1 MAAFDSPWI
10 TSMSNEYSP
19 SQHRGSSIASAAQYQ
34 ADAPVSAASPQPT
47 VAAFAP
53 NQTSAR
59 GTHGH
64 RSSVIIHQKSPLL
77 IATPPQVTRALAYS
91 HPFILP
97 LNHFAGLISWTT
109 GDPWESFLLVC
120 AFWFTVLYGDHV
132 LRWGGPLLVVA
143 VIILGMYTRRYSP
156 LSSTTWA
163 GEKSGSGKRARS
175 DSEGRKSLDE
185 ILETLQTFTA
195 RCEVLLDPFLRMTEF
210 LSTQSSATK
219 ATTRPALTTLFI
231 RILACTPLWILLTLP
246 SFYILTT
253 KRLVL
258 ALGTLLLSFH
268 SRPARVTRTLL
279 WRSRTIRSLASLL
292 TGLDFPNPTP
302 ANTSGKAPP
311 LPRRPNS
318 DVTSTSV
325 GTSASKPTSTSPGI
339 RFTFTLYEHQRRWL
353 GLGWTSSLLSYE
365 RQNFTDEHLNPAPS
379 PSDFTLPDT
388 TEDMPQASA
397 TATRWR
403 WVPGSEWKVEGATSK
418 GREKEKSAKRLGGGG
433 GGDES
438 GWVYFDNKWLDG
450 RKTDGW
456 GRYTRRRKWMRDAE
470 LVEISPDE
478 EQDEGTLQSVEGAW
492 DKLRREG
499 KKETEG
505 PPHSRAGSIDRS
517 ALASAAEDSTTSH
530 HLLTPSRSN
539 FTSATSP
546 ASTSHPATTTK
557 SRKKSTASS
566 WLESSHRPSSDSS
579 GVSNNNN
586 NPTRHRALS
595 KTSLTSVDAAT
606 SASSITAGD
615 TSSSTRGERRATGG
629 GERERDSPEDDRHV
643 PLHYRQTDWDRSINE
658 GVAEGLS

>member
-1 MAAFDSPWI
+1 
-10 TSMSNEYSP
+10 MSNEYSP
-19 SQHRGSSIASAAQYQ
+19 SQHRGSNSGAASQYQ
-34 ADAPVSAASPQPT
+34 PDAPGSAASPQPT

-53 NQTSAR
+53 NQTTAR

-163 GEKSGSGKRARS
+163 GEKSGKRARS
-175 DSEGRKSLDE
+175 NSEGRKSLDE

-195 RCEVLLDPFLRMTEF
+195 RSEVLLDPFLRMTEF

-246 SFYILTT
+246 PFYILTT

-258 ALGTLLLSFH
+258 ALGTLMLSFH

-292 TGLDFPNPTP
+292 TGLDFPNPSATSTP
-302 ANTSGKAPP
+302 GKAPP

-318 DVTSTSV
+318 DATSTSI
-325 GTSASKPTSTSPGI
+325 GTFASKPTSTSPGI

-478 EQDEGTLQSVEGAW
+478 EHESGIQSVEGAW

-499 KKETEG
+499 KKENEG
-505 PPHSRAGSIDRS
+505 FDGRGGSIDRS
-517 ALASAAEDSTTSH
+517 ASAPAAEDATASH
-530 HLLTPSRSN
+530 FLTPSRTN
-539 FTSATSP
+539 FTIATSP
-546 ASTSHPATTTK
+546 ASPSTTTTTTTTPK
-557 SRKKSTASS
+557 SRKKSTATA
-566 WLESSHRPSSDSS
+566 WLESPRRLSSDSS
-579 GVSNNNN
+579 GGGSSSSNNNNNN
-586 NPTRHRALS
+586 NPTSTRHRAPS
-595 KTSLTSVDAAT
+595 KTSLNSVDAASSSSIAADT
-606 SASSITAGD
+606 SAS
-615 TSSSTRGERRATGG
+615 TRERRATGAAG
-629 GERERDSPEDDRHV
+629 AERERERDSPEDDRHT

>member
-1 MAAFDSPWI
+1 
-10 TSMSNEYSP
+10 MSNEYSP
-19 SQHRGSSIASAAQYQ
+19 SQHRGSNHGSAAQYQ
-34 ADAPVSAASPQPT
+34 PDASVSAASPQPT

-53 NQTSAR
+53 NQTTAR

-132 LRWGGPLLVVA
+132 LRWGGPLLVVV

-163 GEKSGSGKRARS
+163 GEKGGKRERAN
-175 DSEGRKSLDE
+175 SEGRKSLDE

-195 RCEVLLDPFLRMTEF
+195 RCEVLMDPFLRMTEF

-246 SFYILTT
+246 PFYILTT

-258 ALGTLLLSFH
+258 ALGTLMLSFH

-279 WRSRTIRSLASLL
+279 WRSRTIRSLSSLL
-292 TGLDFPNPTP
+292 TGLDFPNPST
-302 ANTSGKAPP
+302 ANTPSKAPP

-318 DVTSTSV
+318 DGTTNSA
-325 GTSASKPTSTSPGI
+325 GTSASKPISTSPGI

-379 PSDFTLPDT
+379 PSDFILPDT

-397 TATRWR
+397 TAARWQ

-478 EQDEGTLQSVEGAW
+478 EQHERTTQSFEGAW

-499 KKETEG
+499 KKENEG
-505 PPHSRAGSIDRS
+505 VDGGIGPIDRS
-517 ALASAAEDSTTSH
+517 ASASAAEDATSS
-530 HLLTPSRSN
+530 HLLTPSRTN
-539 FTSATSP
+539 FTTATSP
-546 ASTSHPATTTK
+546 ASSSATTTPK
-557 SRKKSTASS
+557 SRKKSTTTA
-566 WLESSHRPSSDSS
+566 WLDNHRPSSDSS
-579 GVSNNNN
+579 GGSN
-586 NPTRHRALS
+586 NPTNNTNSRHHRALS
-595 KTSLTSVDAAT
+595 KTSLNSVEATTS
-606 SASSITAGD
+606 SSIAAGD
-615 TSSSTRGERRATGG
+615 TSSSTRERRATGG
-629 GERERDSPEDDRHV
+629 ERDSPEDDRHT

>member
-1 MAAFDSPWI
+1 MDTPWM

-19 SQHRGSSIASAAQYQ
+19 SQHRGSNNGSAAQYQ
-34 ADAPVSAASPQPT
+34 PDAPVSAASPQPT

-53 NQTSAR
+53 NQTTAR

-132 LRWGGPLLVVA
+132 LRWGGPLLVVV

-163 GEKSGSGKRARS
+163 GEKSGKRERAN
-175 DSEGRKSLDE
+175 SEGRKSLDE

-246 SFYILTT
+246 PFYILTT

-258 ALGTLLLSFH
+258 ALGTLMLSFH

-279 WRSRTIRSLASLL
+279 WRSRTIRSLSSLL
-292 TGLDFPNPTP
+292 TGLDFPNPSTASTP
-302 ANTSGKAPP
+302 SKAPP

-318 DVTSTSV
+318 DATTTSV

-379 PSDFTLPDT
+379 PSDFILPDT

-397 TATRWR
+397 TAARWR

-478 EQDEGTLQSVEGAW
+478 EQHEETTQGIEGAW
-492 DKLRREG
+492 DKLRRQG
-499 KKETEG
+499 KKENEG
-505 PPHSRAGSIDRS
+505 PDGGLGPIDRS
-517 ALASAAEDSTTSH
+517 ASASAAEDATTS
-530 HLLTPSRSN
+530 HLLTPSRTN
-539 FTSATSP
+539 FTTATSP
-546 ASTSHPATTTK
+546 ASTTTTPK
-557 SRKKSTASS
+557 SRKKSTTSA
-566 WLESSHRPSSDSS
+566 WLDGTRRPSSDSS
-579 GVSNNNN
+579 GGSNHTN
-586 NPTRHRALS
+586 RHRALS
-595 KTSLTSVDAAT
+595 KTSLNSVEAT
-606 SASSITAGD
+606 SSSIGAGD
-615 TSSSTRGERRATGG
+615 TSSSTRERRATAAGG
-629 GERERDSPEDDRHV
+629 GGGGERDSPEDDRHT

-658 GVAEGLS
+658 GFAEGLS

>member
-1 MAAFDSPWI
+1 
-10 TSMSNEYSP
+10 MSNEYSP
-19 SQHRGSSIASAAQYQ
+19 SQHRGSNNGAASQYQ
-34 ADAPVSAASPQPT
+34 PDAPGSAASPQPT

-53 NQTSAR
+53 NQTTAR

-143 VIILGMYTRRYSP
+143 VIILGMYTRRFSP

-163 GEKSGSGKRARS
+163 GEKSGKRARS
-175 DSEGRKSLDE
+175 SSEGRKSLDE

-246 SFYILTT
+246 PFYILTT
-253 KRLVL
+253 QRLVL
-258 ALGTLLLSFH
+258 ALGTLMLSFH

-292 TGLDFPNPTP
+292 TGLDFPNPSATSTP
-302 ANTSGKAPP
+302 SKAPP

-318 DVTSTSV
+318 DATSTSV
-325 GTSASKPTSTSPGI
+325 GTFASKPTSTSPGI
-339 RFTFTLYEHQRRWL
+339 RFTFSLYEHQRRWL

-478 EQDEGTLQSVEGAW
+478 EHESGTQSVEGAW

-499 KKETEG
+499 KKENEG
-505 PPHSRAGSIDRS
+505 PDGRGGSIDRS
-517 ALASAAEDSTTSH
+517 ASAPAAEDTTTSH
-530 HLLTPSRSN
+530 FLTPSRTN
-539 FTSATSP
+539 FTTATSP
-546 ASTSHPATTTK
+546 ASTTTTPK
-557 SRKKSTASS
+557 SRKKSTATA
-566 WLESSHRPSSDSS
+566 WLESTRRPSSSSSS
-579 GVSNNNN
+579 GGGGGSNNNNNNN
-586 NPTRHRALS
+586 NPTNTRHRAHS
-595 KTSLTSVDAAT
+595 KTSLTSVDADAA
-606 SASSITAGD
+606 SASIAGS
-615 TSSSTRGERRATGG
+615 TSSSTRERRAERER
-629 GERERDSPEDDRHV
+629 ERERDSPEDDRHH